1 MRKRETAF
9 LPLDRQLL
17 QLEINR
23 SFKEK
28 CIYSKNLTAIN
39 GRLTNLNVVIYTL
52 ISNEIKGIVE
62 KSISNKQYVLH

>member
-28 CIYSKNLTAIN
+28 CIYSKNLTAFN